1 MSNAV
6 LESIQVGLPRTHR
19 GTYSDGGPAE
29 WTTGFFK
36 EPVVGPVLVHAT
48 QIDGDGQADLE
59 NHGGPDK
66 AVLAYSAD
74 HYPLWRAELQEPS
87 LPFGGFGENLTISG
101 VTEDAVCL
109 GDVWA
114 IGPVRFEV
122 SQPRQPCW
130 KLGRRWNRPD
140 LPKRVVDTGR
150 SGWYLRVLAPGT
162 IVSGLPVQLE
172 QRPHPGWTIART
184 SRVMYDKQP
193 DLALL
198 DELAA
203 LPVLADSWR
212 SHFAGRAVRRRI
224 ALGDR

>member
-19 GTYSDGGPAE
+19 GTFADGGPPE

-36 EPVVGPVLVHAT
+36 DPVDGPVLVHAT
-48 QIDGDGQADLE
+48 QIEGDGQADLE
-59 NHGGPDK
+59 NHGGADK

-74 HYPLWRAELQEPS
+74 HYRQWRIELAEPS

-101 VTEDAVCL
+101 ATEDTVCL
-109 GDVWA
+109 GDVWT

-130 KLGRRWNRPD
+130 KLARRWKRSD
-140 LPKRVVDTGR
+140 LPKRVIETGR
-150 SGWYLRVLAPGT
+150 SGWYLRVLLPGT
-162 IVSGLPVQLE
+162 IVAGLAVELE
-172 QRPHPGWTIART
+172 QRPHPEWTIALT

-193 DLALL
+193 ELALL
-198 DELAA
+198 DELAD
-203 LPVLADSWR
+203 LPALADSWR
-212 SHFAGRAVRRRI
+212 AHFAGRAVRRRI
-224 ALGDR
+224 ALGTV